1 MNSNSNSNNFLQTI
15 LVHLQVLQH
24 FIYKMVVQTP
34 DILSNLLSH
43 SNKYNTLKLITLKL
57 IKIDKVVSWEVNTSY
72 SIWKTKMELT
82 ACKKLLIL
90 SSLFLYGG
98 ISHRNPCSVGSKNH
112 IKTNEATVMWFENY
126 NWNKGISF
134 IAISAMVI
142 TPIMKF
148 KLTSHCLG
156 T

>member
-57 IKIDKVVSWEVNTSY
+57 IKIDKVVSWEVNTVTVY
-72 SIWKTKMELT
+72 ERPKW
-82 ACKKLLIL
+82 
-90 SSLFLYGG
+90 SSLL
-98 ISHRNPCSVGSKNH
+98 VKN
-112 IKTNEATVMWFENY
+112 Y
-126 NWNKGISF
+126 
-134 IAISAMVI
+134 
-142 TPIMKF
+142 
-148 KLTSHCLG
+148 
-156 T
+156 